1 MADKTESS
9 SKVEGEFTGDGED
22 NAVKRKAPTTGLEGG
37 AMKRKV
43 EHCCSKGEE
52 ETVTVAGD
60 KTMEPED
67 DSNYNKIHEECK
79 ARYEALMEKL
89 FGGGAPHVRVTK
101 YPSCICQMM
110 VRLPMRT
117 KSSAW
122 WSLMGFLRHGGTQ
135 LRRRGR
141 AMARL
146 LCSSSRNPQV

>member
-101 YPSCICQMM
+101 YPSCMSDDGQVADEDEELGVVVVDGISSTWWY
-110 VRLPMRT
+110 PT
-117 KSSAW
+117 KTTRKSDGEVAS
-122 WSLMGFLRHGGTQ
+122 F
-135 LRRRGR
+135 
-141 AMARL
+141 
-146 LCSSSRNPQV
+146 